1 VFEMSLSCDE
11 SLSLAFL
18 GVLSTVAFGV
28 GSHVVWWLVGDRLY
42 RVDRSIYFSYFPF
55 NHDPE
60 KRDVDNRAFYSD
72 VLSGKFSAMDDALLA
87 HRIRRAHVLERLGT
101 PVVSL
106 LLMVVALGFLASL
119 LSC

>member
-1 VFEMSLSCDE
+1 MILSCNE
-11 SLSLAFL
+11 SLSLVFL
-18 GVLSTVAFGV
+18 GLLSTVAFGV
-28 GSHVVWWLVGDRLY
+28 GSHVVWWLVRDRLY

-60 KRDVDNRAFYSD
+60 KRDVANRPFVSD
-72 VLSGKFSAMDDALLA
+72 VLSGKFSATDDSLLA
-87 HRIRRAHVLERLGT
+87 HRIRRAHVLERLST

-106 LLMVVALGFLASL
+106 LLMVVAFGFLASF